1 MKKDLQRRTNFYKK
15 KFNVIPSFKAGIY
28 LGDVTTGEI
37 GALKKEI
44 FFTGDVLNATA
55 RIQGMC
61 NHYHAELLV
70 SGELVRQLQLKNG
83 VIAKSLGTSILKG
96 RAKPM
101 ELFAL
106 EERRA
111 AMSARLF

>member
-1 MKKDLQRRTNFYKK
+1 MKKDLQKRTRFYKER
-15 KFNVIPSFKAGIY
+15 FGIIPSFKAGLH

-70 SGELVRQLQLKNG
+70 SGELVSQLQLKNG
-83 VIAKSLGTSILKG
+83 VMAKPLGQSILKG
-96 RAKPM
+96 RSKPM

-106 EERRA
+106 EERSA
-111 AMSARLF
+111 AM